1 MIFLHDRD
9 HAFHADTV
17 IRFVGNGYLVFK
29 YRILYIVIYELYA
42 DPVIF
47 FINPQ

>member
-1 MIFLHDRD
+1 MIFLHDRN
-9 HAFHADTV
+9 HAFYTDTV
-17 IRFVGNGYLVFK
+17 IRFVGNGNLVFK
-29 YRILYIVIYELYA
+29 YWILYIVIYELYT